1 MRRTFPALLAALGLI
16 LVIGV
21 AAAVGSATSV
31 TISTPRTASTVSQ
44 KTNPYLAVAGNA
56 AFASS
61 GATTT
66 RYLLHRDDCG
76 GANDNP
82 HLSTAG
88 GTDNGDGCGL
98 LYNAVVGL
106 GGEVV
111 QAAAIDFPATDSL
124 PLPFEA
130 ARQITGAISLTGAQV
145 GAAQVDVTLEAL
157 VGGEAVT
164 LGTATSDLTVLDPT
178 ADHTPVPFAITPD
191 PAYSGA
197 DIQALDL
204 RVLVKGP
211 NVYSGYISLNG
222 NSYVDLPTYAASVNK
237 AVEISV
243 DDASFA
249 NPVPARLSGSA
260 WSVAIPTPAVGKH
273 TIYARSTQGFDT
285 SSPASTTVT
294 VKR

>member
-1 MRRTFPALLAALGLI
+1 MRRTFPALLAALGLV
-16 LVIGV
+16 LAVGV
-21 AAAVGSATSV
+21 TAAVGSSTSV
-31 TISTPRTASTVSQ
+31 TISTPRTGSTVSQ
-44 KTNPYLAVAGNA
+44 RTTPYLAIAG
-56 AFASS
+56 
-61 GATTT
+61 GATFSPADAGTT
-66 RYLLHRDDCG
+66 RFLLHRDDCG

-98 LYNAVVGL
+98 LYNALVGV
-106 GGEVV
+106 GGYAV
-111 QAAAIDFPATDSL
+111 QAAAIDFPASDGM
-124 PLPFEA
+124 PLAFDA
-130 ARQITGAISLTGAQV
+130 SRQITGAISLTGAQV
-145 GAAQVDVTLEAL
+145 GAAEVDVTLEAL

-164 LGTATSDLTVLDPT
+164 LGSATSDMTVLDPT
-178 ADHTPVPFAITPD
+178 ADHTPVPFAIVPD
-191 PAYSGA
+191 PAYNGA
-197 DIQALDL
+197 DVQALDL

-222 NSYVDLPTYAASVNK
+222 NSYVDMPSYAASVNK
-237 AVEISV
+237 SVEISV

-249 NPVPARLSGSA
+249 NPVPARLSGST

-285 SSPASTTVT
+285 SDAVSTTFT

>member
-1 MRRTFPALLAALGLI
+1 MSRTFPALLVALGLV
-16 LVIGV
+16 LAVGV
-21 AAAVGSATSV
+21 AAAVGSSTSV
-31 TISTPRTASTVSQ
+31 TISTPRTGSTVSQ
-44 KTNPYLAVAGNA
+44 KTTPYLAVAGNA

-61 GATTT
+61 GPTTT

-82 HLSTAG
+82 HLSTTG

-98 LYNAVVGL
+98 LYNALVGL
-106 GGEVV
+106 GGEFI
-111 QAAAIDFPATDSL
+111 QAAAIDFPATDAL
-124 PLPFEA
+124 PLAFDA
-130 ARQITGAISLTGAQV
+130 SRQITGAISLTGAQV
-145 GAAQVDVTLEAL
+145 GAAEVDVTLEAL
-157 VGGEAVT
+157 VGGEAVS
-164 LGTATSDLTVLDPT
+164 LGKATSDLTVLDPT
-178 ADHTPVPFAITPD
+178 ADHTPVPFTITPD
-191 PAYSGA
+191 PAYNGA
-197 DIQALDL
+197 DVQALDL
-204 RVLVKGP
+204 RVLVRGP

-222 NSYVDLPTYAASVNK
+222 NSYVDLPTYAASVNR

-249 NPVPARLSGSA
+249 NPVAARLSGSA
-260 WSVAIPTPAVGKH
+260 WSVAVPTPAVGKH

>member
-16 LVIGV
+16 LAVGV
-21 AAAVGSATSV
+21 TAAVGSSTSV
-31 TISTPRTASTVSQ
+31 TISTPRTGSTVSQ
-44 KTNPYLAVAGNA
+44 RTTPYLAVAGSAVFA
-56 AFASS
+56 ASD
-61 GATTT
+61 ATTT

-82 HLSTAG
+82 HLSTTA

-98 LYNAVVGL
+98 LYNSLVGV
-106 GGEVV
+106 GGYAI
-111 QAAAIDFPATDSL
+111 QAAAIDFPATDGM
-124 PLPFEA
+124 PLPFDA
-130 ARQITGAISLTGAQV
+130 SRQITGAISLTGAQV
-145 GAAQVDVTLEAL
+145 GAAEVDVTLEAL

-164 LGTATSDLTVLDPT
+164 LGTATSDMTVLDPT
-178 ADHTPVPFAITPD
+178 ADHTPVPFTITPD
-191 PAYSGA
+191 PAYNGA
-197 DIQALDL
+197 DVQALDL

-211 NVYSGYISLNG
+211 NIYSGYISLNG
-222 NSYVDLPTYAASVNK
+222 NSYVDLPSHAASVNK

-249 NPVPARLSGSA
+249 DPVAARLSGST

-285 SSPASTTVT
+285 SSPASTTFT